1 MTEGAAT
8 GLSDRFGISEGLMSN
23 STAVESFPVDIDAA
37 QVVRWLMTERAATR
51 TALTTTVRCVT
62 EVRKIP
68 MRSEFHLGDEER
80 EDLSEVATIAT
91 LEIAPM
97 HERERWLLT
106 VTVEDEIGPRMPSNG
121 FDLGTEHQIDL
132 GTFYNKFIRPG
143 RGIANVVARAD
154 SPSARAKLNYLL
166 SAIERD
172 QHVAERTS
180 RSQQ

>member
-1 MTEGAAT
+1 
-8 GLSDRFGISEGLMSN
+8 
-23 STAVESFPVDIDAA
+23 
-37 QVVRWLMTERAATR
+37 
-51 TALTTTVRCVT
+51 
-62 EVRKIP
+62 
-68 MRSEFHLGDEER
+68 
-80 EDLSEVATIAT
+80 VATIAT

-106 VTVEDEIGPRMPSNG
+106 VTVEDEIDPRMPSNG
-121 FDLGTEHQIDL
+121 FDLGTEQIDL

-180 RSQQ
+180 RSRQPVNTSAGHGSKRIRT

>member
-8 GLSDRFGISEGLMSN
+8 GLSDRFDISEGLMSN

-68 MRSEFHLGDEER
+68 MRSAFHLGDEER

-106 VTVEDEIGPRMPSNG
+106 VTVEDEIGPRL
-121 FDLGTEHQIDL
+121 DLGAEHQIDL

-143 RGIANVVARAD
+143 RGVASVAARAD
-154 SPSARAKLNYLL
+154 GPSARAKLNYLL

-180 RSQQ
+180 RLQQ

>member
-8 GLSDRFGISEGLMSN
+8 GLSDHFDISEGLMSN

-80 EDLSEVATIAT
+80 EMRGPISSS
-91 LEIAPM
+91 
-97 HERERWLLT
+97 T
-106 VTVEDEIGPRMPSNG
+106 VTVMI
-121 FDLGTEHQIDL
+121 
-132 GTFYNKFIRPG
+132 
-143 RGIANVVARAD
+143 
-154 SPSARAKLNYLL
+154 
-166 SAIERD
+166 
-172 QHVAERTS
+172 
-180 RSQQ
+180 